1 MFQPAH
7 PLFSSAATLLSR
19 VFPQSPAQSAIAE
32 LVTPEDYLQSD
43 AQQSTS
49 QIELNRQELTRLNTY
64 KLPKRRAQW
73 LTGRLCAKRAV
84 SAYCRR
90 YLPHLSVPAENLMHI
105 DNTSTGR
112 PLLTGQI
119 PAELRH
125 LDISIS
131 HSGQYAAAV
140 VASTL
145 CGIDLQERS
154 ATLARVSDRF
164 CLDEEEEIL
173 AKQRGGL
180 DRLWHLT
187 LLWTAKEAAKKS
199 LSSQNMPG
207 FLDLVLQN
215 IDVLADAGLVLHFRR
230 KRSTSP
236 TPDKALR
243 VAAMPCANYA
253 LAFCLTEEPPHA

>member
-1 MFQPAH
+1 M
-7 PLFSSAATLLSR
+7 
-19 VFPQSPAQSAIAE
+19 
-32 LVTPEDYLQSD
+32 
-43 AQQSTS
+43 
-49 QIELNRQELTRLNTY
+49 TRLNTY

-73 LTGRLCAKRAV
+73 LTGRLCAKKAV

-90 YLPHLSVPAENLMHI
+90 YLPHLSVPAENLMHV
-105 DNTSTGR
+105 DNASTGR

-119 PAELRH
+119 PAELRY

-131 HSGQYAAAV
+131 HSGQYAAAL

-145 CGIDLQERS
+145 CGVDLQERS
-154 ATLARVSDRF
+154 ATLARVSERF
-164 CLDEEEEIL
+164 CLDEEEKIL
-173 AKQRGGL
+173 AKQRGDL

-187 LLWTAKEAAKKS
+187 LLWAAKEAAKKA

-215 IDVLADAGLVLHFRR
+215 SEDLADAGLVLHFSRA
-230 KRSTSP
+230 RSTSL
-236 TPDKALR
+236 TPDKPLR

-253 LAFCLTEEPPHA
+253 LAFCLTEENLHA